1 MQPRQSKRGRK
12 PSLSREKIL
21 EKTLSLLNS
30 SNPESFSV
38 RKLAQELGVTP
49 AAIYVYFAGQDDLL
63 RCAAEEVA
71 SRVELEKIP
80 SDASWRDTL
89 KAWAYVVRANHRT
102 FPHATMMLKM
112 SQHIPTGWFRVI
124 EPVWAAFEKFNI
136 PESTKIK
143 LTQSY
148 IRGVA
153 GLALIEIEH
162 DDSINTKP
170 SINAG
175 EAFLE
180 SGLSHDT
187 TSMDFVEKIGS
198 SDIDRLFE
206 QSLSL
211 LLDGIELQIKR
222 SVSLHS

>member
-1 MQPRQSKRGRK
+1 MQAQQSKRGRK

-21 EKTLSLLNS
+21 EKTLTLLNS

-63 RCAAEEVA
+63 RYAAEEVA
-71 SRVELEKIP
+71 SRVELDKIP

-89 KAWAYVVRANHRT
+89 SAWAYVVRANHRT

-112 SQHIPTGWFRVI
+112 SQHIPTAWFRVI
-124 EPVWAAFEKFNI
+124 EPVWTAFEKFDLD
-136 PESTKIK
+136 ESETIR

-153 GLALIEIEH
+153 GLIMVEIEH
-162 DDSINTKP
+162 DDSINTRPSADLHALMPELNEEKRKP
-170 SINAG
+170 LISFLTKLGTSDFDALFDQSI
-175 EAFLE
+175 
-180 SGLSHDT
+180 D
-187 TSMDFVEKIGS
+187 
-198 SDIDRLFE
+198 
-206 QSLSL
+206 L
-211 LLDGIELQIKR
+211 LLDGVERRLALSRQ
-222 SVSLHS
+222 

>member
-1 MQPRQSKRGRK
+1 MQAQQSKRGRK
-12 PSLSREKIL
+12 PSLSREKII
-21 EKTLSLLNS
+21 EKTLTLLNS

-49 AAIYVYFAGQDDLL
+49 AAIYVYFAGQDELL

-112 SQHIPTGWFRVI
+112 SQHIPTAWFRVI
-124 EPVWAAFEKFNI
+124 EPVWAVFEKFSLR
-136 PESTKIK
+136 ESTKIK

-153 GLALIEIEH
+153 GLIMVEIEH
-162 DDSINTKP
+162 DDSMNTRQSADFHALMSDLSEEKRKP
-170 SINAG
+170 LMSFLVKLGTSDFDALFNQSI
-175 EAFLE
+175 
-180 SGLSHDT
+180 D
-187 TSMDFVEKIGS
+187 
-198 SDIDRLFE
+198 
-206 QSLSL
+206 L
-211 LLDGIELQIKR
+211 LLDGVEQHLTLSRQ
-222 SVSLHS
+222 